1 MKKYLNLCRTILKY
15 GNIRDNRTKV
25 LTKSIFGYHMRF
37 NLTQG
42 FPLLTTKKINFNLVI
57 HELLWFI
64 KGDTNIR
71 YLVENKVNI
80 WNEWPY
86 EQYRNSSFFKNE
98 TLSEF
103 INKIKEDENFAKKY
117 GNLGPIY
124 GKQWRDFAGVDQLK
138 QVISDINFNPYSRR
152 LIISAWNPPE
162 ISQMILPPCHI
173 LMQFYVE
180 KNKLSLQVFQR
191 SADVFLGIP
200 FNISSYSLLLCL
212 IAHITNLQAYE
223 LIYNLG
229 DAHIYLNHISQIKI
243 QLKRAPKSLPYI
255 TLNKNIHC
263 IEDFTIKDI
272 CLHNYDSHETLKGEI
287 SV

>member
-15 GNIRDNRTKV
+15 GIIRDNRTKI

-71 YLVENKVNI
+71 YLVQNKVNI

-86 EQYRNSSFFKNE
+86 ERYRNSSFFKNE

-103 INKIKEDENFAKKY
+103 IDKIKQDEYFAEKH

-124 GKQWRDFAGVDQLK
+124 GKQWRDFSGIDQLK
-138 QVISDINFNPYSRR
+138 QLIHNIKFNPNSRR

-162 ISQMILPPCHI
+162 ISKMILPPCHI
-173 LMQFYVE
+173 LMQFYVAE
-180 KNKLSLQVFQR
+180 DKLSLQVFQR

-200 FNISSYSLLLCL
+200 FNISSYGLLLCL

-229 DAHIYLNHISQIKI
+229 DAHIYLNHIPQIKI
-243 QLKRAPKSLPYI
+243 QLKRSPKPLPYI
-255 TLNKNIHC
+255 TLNKNINS

-272 CLHNYDSHETLKGEI
+272 CLHNYDAHGALKGEI
-287 SV
+287 AV